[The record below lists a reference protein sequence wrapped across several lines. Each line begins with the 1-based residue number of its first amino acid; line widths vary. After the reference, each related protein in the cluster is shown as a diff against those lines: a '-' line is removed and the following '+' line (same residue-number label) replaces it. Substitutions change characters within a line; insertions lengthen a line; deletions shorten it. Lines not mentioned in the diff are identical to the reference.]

1 MCVKAANKRL
11 QADIGISL
19 ATWKITL
26 SSALCE
32 DNTLDWEAIRDE
44 SQHGTVDVA
53 YPGTAG
59 EWLALSEGIP
69 SCISALRCCLRRFT
83 LNAAPPSGCRWPPA
97 NTVEPMTPDAG

>member
-32 DNTLDWEAIRDE
+32 DNTLDWEGIRDE

-53 YPGTAG
+53 YPGTANG
-59 EWLALSEGIP
+59 SHSPSAFLLAYQLCGAACVGLPLTPPRPADAVGHQRIQLS
-69 SCISALRCCLRRFT
+69 R
-83 LNAAPPSGCRWPPA
+83 
-97 NTVEPMTPDAG
+97 